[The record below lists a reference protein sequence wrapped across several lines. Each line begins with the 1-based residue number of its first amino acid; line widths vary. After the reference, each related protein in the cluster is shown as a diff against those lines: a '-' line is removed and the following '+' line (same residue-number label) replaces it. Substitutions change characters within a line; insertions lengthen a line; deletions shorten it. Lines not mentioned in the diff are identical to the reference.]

1 MATRKNG
8 VNSTSVVDKARS
20 IAEEEEKIRKERFQ
34 IAVDALKNLQNP
46 NSNNTV
52 TLNQSKRDEIRTFLQ
67 SPASNETNLRN
78 AARYLYY
85 RSQIFFRIIN
95 WYADMWCLQC
105 RKVIPDYSF
114 TKNNKNNT
122 ILKNYENTLN
132 TLDLFNIQSTVHD
145 ALIHCYLEDVCYS
158 IFFHDDTGAF
168 FYILDAS
175 ECKVDS
181 RYMTNDFGFSVDMSK
196 WQSSKRQE
204 IIEFLGEPLKSMYD
218 EYKKTNNKYVH
229 MPDEYAACFK
239 FRSETPTLVIPPF
252 ATLLQELA
260 GLNDLEDIQAVLD
273 KQSIFKLIILPL
285 ETITGAKKSD
295 EFEVSP
301 ELAIEYYNRFI
312 KDALPDY
319 TSTAVVP
326 GKGLQLLDFSKTSS
340 VNDIDRV
347 ESSQNQ
353 ILSTAGGGAVLNSNK
368 INSTAAFNAWLR
380 AESEFAISSLMP
392 QIEGFTNRMLVASN
406 SKACKV
412 EYFPITVYTKEDFRK
427 AMLESCQYGY
437 SNKIAYNT
445 LLNISEKATIGMNYL
460 EESILNLHDI
470 MRYPL
475 SSSFTTSRSEIGAPE
490 KDPTELSPSGE
501 RNRNK

>member
-273 KQSIFKLIILPL
+273 KQSIFKLIIL
-285 ETITGAKKSD
+285 T
-295 EFEVSP
+295 
-301 ELAIEYYNRFI
+301 
-312 KDALPDY
+312 
-319 TSTAVVP
+319 
-326 GKGLQLLDFSKTSS
+326 
-340 VNDIDRV
+340 
-347 ESSQNQ
+347 
-353 ILSTAGGGAVLNSNK
+353 
-368 INSTAAFNAWLR
+368 
-380 AESEFAISSLMP
+380 
-392 QIEGFTNRMLVASN
+392 
-406 SKACKV
+406 
-412 EYFPITVYTKEDFRK
+412 
-427 AMLESCQYGY
+427 
-437 SNKIAYNT
+437 
-445 LLNISEKATIGMNYL
+445 
-460 EESILNLHDI
+460 
-470 MRYPL
+470 
-475 SSSFTTSRSEIGAPE
+475 
-490 KDPTELSPSGE
+490 
-501 RNRNK
+501 